1 MEITNHSRSERRRSS
16 SLADNKESQ
25 KSARLLSQDHSSTML
40 NNNSIRDRPKT
51 AYSVSPGKCIH
62 QKLPSREDLERYSSG
77 FKRWKMGAP
86 GSSDNATISRQ
97 NTSKRMTILDRSKKG
112 LNTGNSWF
120 DNDRRISLVE
130 EKTVDRFMST
140 PYYDTM
146 IRCFPTFNMRA
157 ISVPKA
163 HKHRSRDVTP
173 QFANFSVSSQNAFK
187 TAHLKEKYSEAVK
200 VYPNKH
206 PEFCPTD
213 TDFNFKID
221 RMKNYV
227 ESMLKLKPLWDPNK
241 LRQTKLAFKN

>member
-25 KSARLLSQDHSSTML
+25 KSARLLGQNHSSTML
-40 NNNSIRDRPKT
+40 NKNSSTDRPKT

-62 QKLPSREDLERYSSG
+62 QKLPSREDLDRYSSG

-86 GSSDNATISRQ
+86 GSSDTVISRQ
-97 NTSKRMTILDRSKKG
+97 NTSKRMTVLERSKKG

-120 DNDRRISLVE
+120 DNDRSISLVE

-157 ISVPKA
+157 INVPKA
-163 HKHRSRDVTP
+163 HNSRSRDVTSH
-173 QFANFSVSSQNAFK
+173 FANFSVSSQNAFK
-187 TAHLKEKYSEAVK
+187 TSHLKEKYSEAVK

-206 PEFCPTD
+206 PEFYPTD
-213 TDFNFKID
+213 KDFNFKID
-221 RMKNYV
+221 RMTNYV

-241 LRQTKLAFKN
+241 LRQTKLTLKD

>member
-1 MEITNHSRSERRRSS
+1 MEITNQNRSARRRSN
-16 SLADNKESQ
+16 SLADNKESH
-25 KSARLLSQDHSSTML
+25 KSARLLSQISSSSMLHKNSSTE
-40 NNNSIRDRPKT
+40 RPKT
-51 AYSVSPGKCIH
+51 AYSISPGKYIH

-77 FKRWKMGAP
+77 FKRWKMSAP
-86 GSSDNATISRQ
+86 GSCNNAVMSRQ
-97 NTSKRMTILDRSKKG
+97 NTNKRITILDRSKKG

-120 DNDRRISLVE
+120 DNDRSISLVE
-130 EKTVDRFMST
+130 DKTVDRFMST

-187 TAHLKEKYSEAVK
+187 TAHLKEKSIEAVK
-200 VYPNKH
+200 VYPSNH
-206 PEFCPTD
+206 PEYCPTD
-213 TDFNFKID
+213 QDYNFKID